1 VLLLALPRHAH
12 LLMLLLQVLL
22 QDQLHALQHCL
33 HAQDVRQQLP
43 SLHAL
48 RLRLRLQLM
57 LEAGRCSCALHMSLQ
72 CWHTALLVLAAARA
86 GGAPPVAAAAA
97 AAGTP
102 YCQGRTLN
110 LTPLV

>member
-12 LLMLLLQVLL
+12 LLLLLLQVLL
-22 QDQLHALQHCL
+22 QDHLQHCL

-72 CWHTALLVLAAARA
+72 CWHTPLLVLTAARA
-86 GGAPPVAAAAA
+86 GGAPPAAAAAA